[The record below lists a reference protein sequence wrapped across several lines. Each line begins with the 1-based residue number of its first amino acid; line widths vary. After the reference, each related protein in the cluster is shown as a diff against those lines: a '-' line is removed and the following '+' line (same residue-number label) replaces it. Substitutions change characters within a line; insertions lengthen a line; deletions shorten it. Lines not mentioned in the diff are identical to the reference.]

1 MVSTKKNGKPS
12 REVSPYRGEV
22 GVFNGMLAVCVR
34 EGGLEASDWIIRGVH
49 YRIKLKDI
57 SRVFFGYCKKI
68 HQNEGAVTLRLGN
81 IHHEVESDP
90 EEVLV
95 PLKEITRFYPE
106 YEGWEDGRWL
116 EQPTLSREA
125 TLKRASLIGRK
136 VLSTPH
142 ADSWEKLL
150 GEPARNQLAGLLE
163 ATNNVASMIEKS
175 QGACTDLPSPDLKS
189 YLSIIMNNLKRP
201 PEPFKRFDELSRS
214 EQSAYGAVI
223 GALVGDAA
231 GGVLEFLG
239 RIPTPPECER
249 ALVMPGG
256 GVFDLAPGQFTDD
269 GEMTVTLLRELAKNS
284 GLYTQPS
291 VAAAY
296 NEWAMSHP
304 FDIGNATANALRVG
318 SHAATNEPVHVV
330 IEKQALDRNS
340 SSKANGSLMRATPLG
355 IAAVRLSVEEAA
367 EVARSDARLTHPN
380 PVCQVSTAA
389 YVLSIRHLILHP
401 GDNKGAFLIAEQYAQ
416 ANNEE
421 VAEWMLEA
429 REGSIGP
436 VQPMAGFVKHG
447 FTLAFFYMYRGTSYK
462 KAVLETLAKGGDTDT
477 NACIVGGLIGALH
490 GVEKLPPESVS
501 NMMSCNTD
509 NGQPRAEKYTVKPVV
524 RNLRELCR
532 VLVA

>member
-1 MVSTKKNGKPS
+1 MASTKQNGKPS
-12 REVSPYRGEV
+12 REVSPHMGEV
-22 GVFNGMLAVCVR
+22 GVINSMLAVCVR
-34 EGGLEASDWIIRGVH
+34 EGGLEAGDWIIRGVH
-49 YRIKLKDI
+49 YSIKLKDI
-57 SRVFFGYCKKI
+57 PRVFFGCCVRI
-68 HQNEGAVTLRLGN
+68 HQNDSAVTLQLGN
-81 IHHEVESDP
+81 IHHSVKGDP
-90 EEVLV
+90 EEVLI
-95 PLKEITRFYPE
+95 PLRDITKFYPE
-106 YEGWEDGRWL
+106 YEGWQDGRWL

-136 VLSTPH
+136 VLNTPY

-150 GEPARNQLAGLLE
+150 GEPARNQLAKLLD

-175 QGACTDLPSPDLKS
+175 QGACTDMPSPELKS
-189 YLSIIMNNLKRP
+189 NLSTIMCIIKTH
-201 PEPFKRFDELSRS
+201 PEPFKRFEDLSRS

-269 GEMTVTLLRELAKNS
+269 GEMTVTLLRELAKND
-284 GLYTQPS
+284 GLYTLPS

-304 FDIGNATANALRVG
+304 FDIGNATGSALRVG
-318 SHAATNEPVHVV
+318 SHAVTDKPIHMV
-330 IEKQALDRNS
+330 IEKQALDHNS
-340 SSKANGSLMRATPLG
+340 ASKANGSLMRATPLG

-367 EVARSDARLTHPN
+367 AVATSDTRLTHPN

-389 YVLSIRHLILHP
+389 YVLAIRHLILHP
-401 GDNKGAFLIAEQYAQ
+401 GDNKGAFLVAEQYAQ

-429 REGSIGP
+429 REGSMRP
-436 VQPMAGFVKHG
+436 VHPMAGFVKHG
-447 FTLAFFYMYRGTSYK
+447 FTLAFFYLYRGVSYK
-462 KAVLETLAKGGDTDT
+462 KALLETLAKGGDTDT
-477 NACIVGGLIGALH
+477 NACIVGGLIGALQ

-501 NMMSCNTD
+501 NVMSCNTHQ
-509 NGQPRAEKYTVKPVV
+509 GQPRPEKYTVKPVV
-524 RNLRELCR
+524 RNLKELCGA
-532 VLVA
+532 LIA